1 MKKVFLKKI
10 RSAAVFL
17 LSLFLLAGC
26 SNAEMQGETVS
37 TPDEDSIMIGMSFD
51 SFLIE
56 RWQRDRDIFVQT
68 AKDLGAEVNVQ
79 NANGDIE
86 EQKKQIRY
94 LIEKGANVIVVVCI
108 DSDSL
113 SDVVKE
119 AKDAGIRVIA
129 YDRLINNSDIDL
141 YVSFDNEMVGT
152 LMGKSLIRKGVGGGK
167 VIIIGGSVQDNNV
180 HLVEGGFKKVM
191 SDNKVEI
198 IGTTHCDGWRSELAS
213 EYLYD
218 NQELLSECDAIMCGN
233 DNIASQVVNVLSV
246 QRLAGDILVTGQDAD
261 LEACQR
267 IVEGTQVMT
276 VYKPVEK
283 LARCAAEC
291 AVMLAKGEEIT
302 GYDVIVTDNGFKE
315 VPYVNLEPVMVTK
328 ENMDETIISSGFH
341 TRDEVYLNVK

>member
-1 MKKVFLKKI
+1 MKCFKVKKI
-10 RSAAVFL
+10 NILLAVFL
-17 LSLFLLAGC
+17 VFILLSGC
-26 SNAEMQGETVS
+26 GKIESQGETPVVQ
-37 TPDEDSIMIGMSFD
+37 EDDTVMIGMSFD

-68 AKDLGAEVNVQ
+68 AKDLGAEVDVQ

-86 EQKKQIRY
+86 TQKEQIRY
-94 LIEKGANVIVVVCI
+94 FIDKGVDVIVVVCI

-113 SDVVKE
+113 TDVVSEAKE
-119 AKDAGIRVIA
+119 AGIEVVA
-129 YDRLINNSDIDL
+129 YDRLINNADVDL

-152 LMGKSLIRKGVGGGK
+152 LMGKSLIDNGLSGGK

-180 HLVEGGFKKVM
+180 HLVEGGFESVM
-191 SDNKVEI
+191 NKNHVEI
-198 IGTTHCDGWRSELAS
+198 LGVTHCDGWRAELAS
-213 EYLYD
+213 DYLYD
-218 NQELLSECDAIMCGN
+218 HLDLLEKCDAIMCGN

-283 LARCAAEC
+283 LARCAAQC
-291 AVMLAKGEEIT
+291 AVMLANGEEIT
-302 GYDVIVTDNGFKE
+302 GYDVTFTDNGFKP
-315 VPYVNLEPVMVTK
+315 VPYVNLQPVMVTS

-341 TRDEVYLNVK
+341 TRGEVYLNVK